1 MPRAFEPVSAGV
13 EALGSKALD
22 AAFAVHRELARG
34 FQHREHNGHNEAEWC
49 AVTAVDGLPVAYRL
63 SAGVFDQFQ
72 RADVA

>member
-34 FQHREHNGHNEAEWC
+34 FQHREHNGHNETEWC
-49 AVTAVDGLPVAYRL
+49 AVTAVDGLPVVVPTL
-63 SAGVFDQFQ
+63 EGVQ
-72 RADVA
+72 RR